1 MADERNLIVETSCGK
16 LEGIFER
23 GLHTFKG
30 IPYAAPPVGEL
41 RWLPPRPPKPWSGV
55 RPAKTYGAIAPQES
69 FPLPGLPDESE
80 PQSEDCLFLNIFSP
94 GLDGAPRPVMVWIH
108 GGAFSMG
115 SGSTQ
120 MYTTGTIAS
129 QGNIVL
135 VTINYRL
142 GALGFLNLDEVTKGK
157 IPSTGNE
164 GLQDQIAALRWVKKN
179 IAAFGGDP
187 ENITVFGESAGAM
200 SIGCLLNIPETC
212 GLFERAILESPVGEM
227 ARPLDASVRISE
239 EFLKITSLSADD
251 VSGLRSLPVT
261 TLLRAQQET
270 AIKMEQGAAPMIPVA
285 DGLVMSEMPLQLFE
299 AGLAF
304 KVPILIGSNLEEDKF
319 FSMMNPKIYKVD
331 EEGLRQHV
339 SKYVIA
345 ADIEKLI
352 GAYRTAKAK
361 RGEPTTPFE
370 ILSAIN
376 TDFMFRKTARR
387 IAEAQCK
394 HAAGGYNY
402 LFRWKSPAAGG
413 ILGASHV
420 IEIGFVFGN
429 YHPTLNGSGP
439 EADKLSKEMQDAW
452 VSFARTGNPSCKSL
466 GEWPKYSSGRSTM
479 VFDRTSRLER
489 AVYEEERQI
498 WEKLT
503 ELKYSNML

>member
-1 MADERNLIVETSCGK
+1 M
-16 LEGIFER
+16 
-23 GLHTFKG
+23 
-30 IPYAAPPVGEL
+30 
-41 RWLPPRPPKPWSGV
+41 
-55 RPAKTYGAIAPQES
+55 
-69 FPLPGLPDESE
+69 
-80 PQSEDCLFLNIFSP
+80 
-94 GLDGAPRPVMVWIH
+94 
-108 GGAFSMG
+108 
-115 SGSTQ
+115 
-120 MYTTGTIAS
+120 
-129 QGNIVL
+129 
-135 VTINYRL
+135 
-142 GALGFLNLDEVTKGK
+142 
-157 IPSTGNE
+157 
-164 GLQDQIAALRWVKKN
+164 
-179 IAAFGGDP
+179 
-187 ENITVFGESAGAM
+187 
-200 SIGCLLNIPETC
+200 
-212 GLFERAILESPVGEM
+212 
-227 ARPLDASVRISE
+227 
-239 EFLKITSLSADD
+239 
-251 VSGLRSLPVT
+251 
-261 TLLRAQQET
+261 
-270 AIKMEQGAAPMIPVA
+270 
-285 DGLVMSEMPLQLFE
+285 
-299 AGLAF
+299 
-304 KVPILIGSNLEEDKF
+304 
-319 FSMMNPKIYKVD
+319 
-331 EEGLRQHV
+331 
-339 SKYVIA
+339 A